1 MSDSNRAFVAGGTG
15 TAGRAYSRGFV
26 TAGYEVVATARDDD
40 GARALVDLGAE
51 PLALD
56 LTDAEAVAAAIEGS
70 SVVVIS
76 VLGRGEAAAAQ
87 EAAITRNV
95 IDAAARAGAGRLI
108 YTSVHGA
115 DRRTGVPHF
124 DVKGRLEQ
132 DLGAAA
138 VPATVI
144 RPCTFME
151 ALSAPWIRDGVVSRG
166 VLASPIA
173 IDAPIA
179 YVAATDVA
187 EVGVRALADP
197 EFAGATIELGG
208 PRAVTYGD
216 LLPMLSELL
225 GRTIRYENVPLDVVE
240 SQVGSDVAAMVRLF
254 NREGFAAEPDP
265 AVGKLAVEL
274 TSVKDF
280 LRAQYAPANAT
291 AAERG

>member
-56 LTDAEAVAAAIEGS
+56 LTDAEAVAAAI
-70 SVVVIS
+70 
-76 VLGRGEAAAAQ
+76 Q